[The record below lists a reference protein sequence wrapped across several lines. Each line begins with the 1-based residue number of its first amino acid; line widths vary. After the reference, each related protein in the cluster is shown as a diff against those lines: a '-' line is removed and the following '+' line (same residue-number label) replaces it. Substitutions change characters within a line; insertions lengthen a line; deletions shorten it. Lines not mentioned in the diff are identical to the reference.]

1 MFRLPFGYG
10 KLYNRRE
17 SVKTEII
24 MRDKN
29 YGIDFGDKLL
39 RLIADYKRLHIR
51 KILDLVEKRI
61 KVRIFR

>member
-29 YGIDFGDKLL
+29 YGIDFV
-39 RLIADYKRLHIR
+39 RLELFKRLHIR
-51 KILDLVEKRI
+51 KILDLFEKRI